1 MSWFDDLFSGV
12 GDFLGSKEGNI
23 ATSLG
28 LSTLLNLSGLNSPNI
43 PQTGYAGGIP
53 TYNAVRRQVPVAQ
66 GLASLSSDGST
77 EQMPARVPI
86 YYDPNRRPGSSG
98 RRYFTDVE
106 YAAPGSTV
114 TGQDASGADII
125 RSNIDLA
132 NARQA
137 AQAQQLGQQ
146 NILNPARRVRSP
158 SMGQPMAAGGSV
170 QSKQT
175 GNPSYVMY
183 NDNYYKVAPDGVTV
197 TLYGDPVPEN
207 IAREVLSRN
216 YEDTQLNRRLSKDA
230 SRASDGVALGL
241 LRLLLGDRRPTEGDL
256 GEMTPAYMTSPN
268 YSAGGIATMAQGRYL
283 NGSSDGMADQ
293 VPARIDGMQE
303 ARLSDGEFVI
313 PADVVS
319 HFGNGNSDAG
329 AKELYAMMDRV
340 RKARTGTTKQGKQI
354 NPSKMLPA

>member
-1 MSWFDDLFSGV
+1 MGWFED
-12 GDFLGSKEGNI
+12 
-23 ATSLG
+23 
-28 LSTLLNLSGLNSPNI
+28 LLNDIGLGELGINVGGVADLAGPALLSYGINQLFPGFTD
-43 PQTGYAGGIP
+43 PQRQMAGYQGGIP
-53 TYNAVRRQVPVAQ
+53 EYVVQR
-66 GLASLSSDGST
+66 
-77 EQMPARVPI
+77 ERVPGT
-86 YYDPNRRPGSSG
+86 YDPNRRPGSG
-98 RRYFTDVE
+98 GQRYFTDIQYVPAE
-106 YAAPGSTV
+106 GAAARTPLTA
-114 TGQDASGADII
+114 QE
-125 RSNIDLA
+125 LA
-132 NARQA
+132 ALNVANP
-137 AQAQQLGQQ
+137 AQQ
-146 NILNPARRVRSP
+146 PRA
-158 SMGQPMAAGGSV
+158 SMAGGGSV
-170 QSKQT
+170 QNKQT
-175 GNPSYVMY
+175 GDPSYVMY

-230 SRASDGVALGL
+230 SRASDEVFGGL

-268 YSAGGIATMAQGRYL
+268 YYAGGIATMAQGRYL
-283 NGSSDGMADQ
+283 NGSSDGMADK